1 MDPGTIK
8 TLQALWLQD
17 RFDLTVKAAVKAFNI
32 PKRKIISANRSEPAV
47 YARWAIIETL
57 IPVMGPAAISYLARN
72 LKRTTYSIRNAIND
86 YHGNSKSR
94 GKYERHKSEF
104 YRCLERVLDRNV
116 PSATRDAISQEAR
129 SKSSLSVR
137 VCSARRDTDGP
148 SQNDEQARAVSYP
161 VAYVPGRSSARQDMH
176 QSQLGAK
183 HPARSQATL

>member
-94 GKYERHKSEF
+94 GKYQQHKPKF
-104 YRCLERVLDRNV
+104 YRCLERVLERNV
-116 PSATRDAISQEAR
+116 PSSTRNEIAR
-129 SKSSLSVR
+129 EEGLQSAFQVKLH
-137 VCSARRDTDGP
+137 SARRDPLGP
-148 SQNDEQARAVSYP
+148 SQGHEQARTLGES
-161 VAYVPGRSSARQDMH
+161 VAHVPGWCSDRKDMY
-176 QSQLGAK
+176 QPRLGAK
-183 HPARSQATL
+183 HPARPQTSL